1 MKKILIAAAG
11 VAALSMSP
19 MTFADSVG
27 DAELAKTQALI
38 KELQADKRTIMLETL
53 ALTPDQ
59 KAAFL
64 PIYDEYQA
72 DMKVLYTEGTN
83 LRNRLFVSDY
93 GGITDTESKSLQKEF
108 FKLRHDRLDLLEKY
122 SRKLDNKLPETK
134 VLQFVQVEN
143 KVQALLDV
151 AAAATIPIA
160 TKEQGSAQ

>member
-19 MTFADSVG
+19 MTFAESVG
-27 DAELAKTQALI
+27 AAELAKTQELI
-38 KELQADKRTIMLETL
+38 KELQADKRTIMLDTL

-72 DMKVLYTEGTN
+72 ELKELYTEGTN
-83 LRNRLFVSDY
+83 LRNRLFVADY
-93 GGITDTESKSLQKEF
+93 GGITDDESDKLQKEF
-108 FKLRHDRLDLLEKY
+108 FKLRRDRLDLLEKY

-151 AAAATIPIA
+151 AAAATVPIV
-160 TKEQGSAQ
+160 TNPPGSPQ